1 VLPRHSVTASLLARL
16 CVAVLTGAAL
26 KSAAEALRT
35 PFALETF
42 YRLIR
47 RLRRRLDA
55 VRAGLCRQQPPPPS
69 SHTDPLLHTV
79 EHLQA
84 LFGGATNVV
93 AGFQLG
99 FQRPLLG

>member
-1 VLPRHSVTASLLARL
+1 VEL
-16 CVAVLTGAAL
+16 LTGTAL
-26 KSAAEALRT
+26 KFAAEALRT

-42 YRLIR
+42 YRLMR

-55 VRAGLCRQQPPPPS
+55 VRADLCRQQPPPPS

-79 EHLQA
+79 EHLQT

-93 AGFQLG
+93 AGFQLC